1 MSEQRWQE
9 EIWGKDWR
17 TGGWESGTWS
27 PREVL
32 KPEGF
37 RLEDFLL
44 PCLASSELGELES
57 GRAAGWGELQVG
69 KVATGKGGR
78 D

>member
-1 MSEQRWQE
+1 MAGRDLGERLKNWGLGVRDMESQRSAQA
-9 EIWGKDWR
+9 R
-17 TGGWESGTWS
+17 
-27 PREVL
+27 
-32 KPEGF
+32 EGF

-44 PCLASSELGELES
+44 LCLASSELGELES

>member
-1 MSEQRWQE
+1 MARRDLGERLENWGLGVRDMESQRSAQA
-9 EIWGKDWR
+9 R
-17 TGGWESGTWS
+17 
-27 PREVL
+27 
-32 KPEGF
+32 EGF

-44 PCLASSELGELES
+44 PCLTSSELGELES